1 MGRLLQ
7 EDKQNQKIN
16 ELKKEYLWRYQEC
29 VRSIRRNTEEIAEI
43 RSIKMGISA
52 TGDGMPRGSK
62 SSDLSGYVAQIDGL
76 ERKLNK
82 DRYKRINIFMDVRKA
97 IDKLSSQ
104 NEKDVLFYRYIK
116 GMDWWEIAEKMRYS
130 ERQIHRFHGKA
141 LANLNI
147 PQKDVSEC
155 Q

>member
-43 RSIKMGISA
+43 RSMKMGISA

-62 SSDLSGYVAQIDGL
+62 SSDLSGYAAQIDGL

-116 GMDWWEIAEKMRYS
+116 GMD
-130 ERQIHRFHGKA
+130 
-141 LANLNI
+141 
-147 PQKDVSEC
+147 
-155 Q
+155 

>member
-16 ELKKEYLWRYQEC
+16 ELKKEYLGD
-29 VRSIRRNTEEIAEI
+29 IRNVLEAFGEIREEIAEI
-43 RSIKMGISA
+43 RSMKMGVSA
-52 TGDGMPRGSK
+52 TSDGMPRASK
-62 SSDLSGYVAQIDGL
+62 SSDLSGYAAQIDGL

-155 Q
+155 K